1 MRTVECILEVNPG
14 RAVPCIKAIRE
25 ATGRGL
31 KEAKDLY
38 DACRAQPERDVGARV
53 RMSAQTYGELMLS
66 HMLDDDWLFCF
77 HSITVVDAEPPYIQL

>member
-1 MRTVECILEVNPG
+1 MRTIECILEVNPG
-14 RAVPCIKAIRE
+14 RAIPCVKAIRE

-38 DACRAQPERDVGARV
+38 DACRAQPELNVGARV

-66 HMLDDDWLFCF
+66 HMLDDAWLFAF
-77 HSITVVDAEPPYIQL
+77 HRTTVVETTPPYLQL

>member
-14 RAVPCIKAIRE
+14 RAIPCIKAIRE

-31 KEAKDLY
+31 REAKDLY
-38 DACRAQPERDVGARV
+38 DACRAQPELEVGARV

-66 HMLDDDWLFCF
+66 HMTDDDWLFCF
-77 HSITVVDAEPPYIQL
+77 HRTTVVDTTPPYIQL